1 MFTYKIGEREELRL
15 PEARHAGELCALVR
29 ENLERFREWMP
40 GFPLDYA
47 TEHAREF
54 LRREL
59 ERFAERKAVPTS
71 VWCDNR
77 LAGFV
82 SLKGIDLANR
92 NANLGYFVGAAYEG
106 RGLVTRGCRVLLDYA
121 FDHLRLHRVE
131 VLCVPT
137 NARSRAVPERLGFT
151 EEVTFREVQWL
162 YDHFVDLVVYGML
175 EDEWR
180 AIRAANLP

>member
-1 MFTYKIGEREELRL
+1 MFSYQIGEREELRL
-15 PEARHAGELCALVR
+15 PEARDAEELSSLVG

-40 GFPLDYA
+40 GFPANYA

-54 LRREL
+54 LAAEL
-59 ERFAERKAVPTS
+59 KKYADRQSVPTS
-71 VWCDNR
+71 VWADER

-82 SLKGIDLANR
+82 SLKGIDAANR
-92 NANLGYFVGAAYEG
+92 NASLGYFIGASFEG
-106 RGLVTRGCRVLLDYA
+106 RGLVTRACRVLLDYA

-131 VLCVPT
+131 VLCVPA
-137 NARSRAVPERLGFT
+137 NAKSRAVPERLGFT

-180 AIRAANLP
+180 EKREL